1 MKNLKLYYINNDY
14 IDWLRKFD
22 ERVLYNKKQTRPY
35 LGVVLK
41 CSDCYYFSPLAS
53 PKEKHLKISSKAL
66 DIFKIDDGRLG
77 VVNINNMIPTPMEC
91 VKEALPEISD
101 NSYKILLENQI
112 TWVNNNKRYL
122 FKKIDLFWEKYN
134 LNLLSDNL
142 KSRCCDFKLLEEKMR
157 YYKKIGS

>member
-1 MKNLKLYYINNDY
+1 M
-14 IDWLRKFD
+14 
-22 ERVLYNKKQTRPY
+22 
-35 LGVVLK
+35 
-41 CSDCYYFSPLAS
+41 
-53 PKEKHLKISSKAL
+53 KISSKAL